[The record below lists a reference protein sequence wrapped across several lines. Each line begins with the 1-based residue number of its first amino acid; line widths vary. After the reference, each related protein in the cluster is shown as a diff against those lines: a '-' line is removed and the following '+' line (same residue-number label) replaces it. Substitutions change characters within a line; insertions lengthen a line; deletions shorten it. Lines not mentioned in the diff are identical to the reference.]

1 MADAAVIEKLEA
13 GFAKLQAATDCKS
26 LLRKYLTKDVFDQL
40 KTKKTALGATL
51 LDVIQ
56 SGWFFFWFTEM
67 LYNSFKHSGSLFY
80 LTEWKQALFKN

>member
-56 SGWFFFWFTEM
+56 SGWFFFGFLKCYTIHLNIQEVC
-67 LYNSFKHSGSLFY
+67 SI
-80 LTEWKQALFKN
+80 

>member
-51 LDVIQ
+51 LDAIQ
-56 SGWFFFWFTEM
+56 TGCFFFGLMKCYTIHLNIQEVC
-67 LYNSFKHSGSLFY
+67 SI
-80 LTEWKQALFKN
+80 

>member
-1 MADAAVIEKLEA
+1 MYIFCCSLKSDSTMADAAVIEKLEA

-56 SGWFFFWFTEM
+56 SGWFF
-67 LYNSFKHSGSLFY
+67 LVY
-80 LTEWKQALFKN
+80 